1 MENSFIKY
9 QVFNLFERCKI
20 KLLLIFLPPY
30 RFFYYAYAKVES
42 YRCRFL
48 LMTKIII
55 NKGVVRCRNGVVV
68 GVVFFFNYEKI
79 MISLLRLVSFV
90 LIINFF
96 IFLSLKRSKKN
107 DMVVEIS
114 RVILF
119 LR

>member
-1 MENSFIKY
+1 MLSVVSVSFWCRLLKTVKKIMN
-9 QVFNLFERCKI
+9 FRCRI
-20 KLLLIFLPPY
+20 G
-30 RFFYYAYAKVES
+30 VVEES